1 MQSMDSS
8 NKYPQRNS
16 FEMAAHDSQ
25 FEKQKEKAP
34 LVALKEALADFNAP
48 MFREDGKLN
57 I

>member
-1 MQSMDSS
+1 MDSS